1 MNYSIIIYILGHIF
15 NFAAVFMILPC
26 ITAVIY
32 QEPAGL
38 WFLVCGLVLAFV
50 GVLLSKKK
58 PENKK
63 IYAKEGMV
71 IVKLAVYQPYRC
83 SSLYAYRQYSKF
95 YKCVI

>member
-15 NFAAVFMILPC
+15 NFSAVFMILPC

-50 GVLLSKKK
+50 GVLLSK
-58 PENKK
+58 
-63 IYAKEGMV
+63 
-71 IVKLAVYQPYRC
+71 
-83 SSLYAYRQYSKF
+83 
-95 YKCVI
+95 